1 MQPRFSC
8 RNMSSCKSGLTVN
21 IVEIQSAYRD
31 RISSSMKRTG
41 PFQIFPPPMQS
52 TGLTKTR
59 VSSLFSLISSFE
71 LPLSRVMDKIDFFL
85 FFLRNNVASYLRFSF
100 DRRFWIVFGA
110 AKLTDSFY
118 LSPELLDSRK
128 RL

>member
-1 MQPRFSC
+1 
-8 RNMSSCKSGLTVN
+8 MSSCKSGLTVN

-41 PFQIFPPPMQS
+41 PFQIFLPRMQS

-71 LPLSRVMDKIDFFL
+71 LPLSRVMDEIDFFL
-85 FFLRNNVASYLRFSF
+85 FFLRNNVASYLRFSRGTKVFCKIF
-100 DRRFWIVFGA
+100 DSIEDFASSLVR
-110 AKLTDSFY
+110 
-118 LSPELLDSRK
+118 PN
-128 RL
+128 

>member
-1 MQPRFSC
+1 
-8 RNMSSCKSGLTVN
+8 MSSCKSGLTVN

-41 PFQIFPPPMQS
+41 PFQIFPPRMQS

-71 LPLSRVMDKIDFFL
+71 LPLSRVMDKIDSLFFL
-85 FFLRNNVASYLRFSF
+85 FFLRKNVASYLRFSRGTKDF
-100 DRRFWIVFGA
+100 IRSSLG
-110 AKLTDSFY
+110 
-118 LSPELLDSRK
+118 
-128 RL
+128 RLN

>member
-1 MQPRFSC
+1 
-8 RNMSSCKSGLTVN
+8 
-21 IVEIQSAYRD
+21 
-31 RISSSMKRTG
+31 
-41 PFQIFPPPMQS
+41 
-52 TGLTKTR
+52 
-59 VSSLFSLISSFE
+59 
-71 LPLSRVMDKIDFFL
+71 MDKIDFFL